1 MRASRQATAKGFAL
15 KPALTFG
22 KAWLSA
28 RRGPYTELRARKV
41 GLPNL
46 KSNVCLQRVA
56 MPGGQTVSVSLQW
69 TVEGDPHLPEM
80 VCPAEEEKVCCKQG
94 TSTPGLTAQVH
105 ALLAAPAGAAR

>member
-1 MRASRQATAKGFAL
+1 MAFHEEGALHRATGQEGGLA
-15 KPALTFG
+15 
-22 KAWLSA
+22 
-28 RRGPYTELRARKV
+28 ELEIKCV
-41 GLPNL
+41 SPE
-46 KSNVCLQRVA
+46 VA